1 MSELFENEAGIEV
14 IIDDIL
20 VHGKTAE
27 EHNRRLERTLRIL
40 QDVGVILNMSKCRF
54 RVPCLIYFGHLVGAE
69 GMSPHPDKVAAITGR
84 DLPPPSNLSMDYLIM
99 FPNLCHTSRASWNP
113 WRTY

>member
-20 VHGKTAE
+20 VYGKTTE
-27 EHNRRLERTLRIL
+27 EHNRRWERTLRML

-54 RVPCLIYFGHLVGAE
+54 RVPRLIYFGHLVGAE
-69 GMSPHPDKVAAITGR
+69 GMSPHPD
-84 DLPPPSNLSMDYLIM
+84 
-99 FPNLCHTSRASWNP
+99 
-113 WRTY
+113 